1 MGRRDHDCP
10 LECLTS
16 GQGPPIHADGARG
29 GRGEPRKDLHQRRLA
44 PALWADE
51 GHDSR
56 VWETQGDIVQGPSVP
71 PAGRV
76 THAVESDHERSLAVE

>member
-1 MGRRDHDCP
+1 MLTVPEEGAVSPQGSASASSCP
-10 LECLTS
+10 T
-16 GQGPPIHADGARG
+16 
-29 GRGEPRKDLHQRRLA
+29 
-44 PALWADE
+44 LWADE

-56 VWETQGDIVQGPSVP
+56 VWETQGDIVQGPSAP